1 MVLSSLALQV
11 LASVFELIAV
21 VEEDTVWLVDRDFF
35 GLERDA
41 WEVLDGV
48 LKSILQVLRVDL
60 ETSPLNVCIG
70 A

>member
-48 LKSILQVLRVDL
+48 LKSILQMLRVDL